1 MTSLR
6 HNALAL
12 AALMILL
19 AVTIGAAYLDLGVLH
34 TPAAMLIGLIKA
46 AVVVLVFMQIRR
58 SGPLPLL
65 AFSAGIFWVI
75 ILIVL
80 TLGDYLTRTGPAW

>member
-1 MTSLR
+1 MTPLKR
-6 HNALAL
+6 NTLAL
-12 AALMILL
+12 AVLMILL
-19 AVTIGAAYLDLGVLH
+19 AVTIGGAYLDLGVLH
-34 TPAAMLIGLIKA
+34 TPAAMAIGLIKA
-46 AVVVLVFMQIRR
+46 AVVVLIFMQIRR

-75 ILIVL
+75 IMILL